1 MKKILLL
8 IAATVLLMGV
18 IASCDSSDEPERGN
32 GVFIVNTPMINHV
45 VNLNTGE
52 VVGIASTSNKLTID
66 TVNHKASL
74 ELNYNDGNGNQTL
87 KLNDITAT
95 AKRLGFYTLSMSSDP
110 TFSGYV
116 DFNEGSMRYRYQ
128 TANGLRIISTL
139 REVFFLK
146 THNVISYLDT
156 TEATTMESTMY
167 QFNIDPASQKAIVKV
182 MDIVHA
188 KANDMKRFI
197 DITATNVPFTVTT
210 NGYSIAAENVR
221 TNANYIAFTDSTT
234 GTNDRIKSTNQYP
247 FKVFNATIDLVNDH
261 LEANYMIGDSAI
273 VNATGRTYPDYSS
286 Y

>member
-8 IAATVLLMGV
+8 IAATALLTGV
-18 IASCDSSDEPERGN
+18 ITSCDDNEPNRRGD
-32 GVFIVNTPMINHV
+32 GVFTVNTSMINHI
-45 VNLNTGE
+45 VNLNSGE
-52 VVGIASTSNKLTID
+52 VVGISSTFNKLTID

-74 ELNYNDGNGNQTL
+74 ELKYNDGSGDQTL

-95 AKRLGFYTLSMSSDP
+95 AKRLGFYTLSLSSDP

-146 THNVISYLDT
+146 TNNVVTYLDT

-167 QFNIDPASQKAIVKV
+167 QFNIDPASKTAVVKV

-188 KANDMKRFI
+188 KANDMKRFV
-197 DITATNVPFTVTT
+197 DITAVGVPISVTT
-210 NGYSIAAENVR
+210 NGYSIAAENVK
-221 TNANYIAFTDSTT
+221 TTAHYYGTMDST
-234 GTNDRIKSTNQYP
+234 GVAEKIKTTDKYP
-247 FKVFNATIDLVNDH
+247 FKVFNATIDLANDH
-261 LEANYMIGDSAI
+261 LDAYYMIGDSAI
-273 VNATGRTYPDYSS
+273 VTATGRTYPDNTSH
-286 Y
+286 

>member
-8 IAATVLLMGV
+8 IAATALLTGV
-18 IASCDSSDEPERGN
+18 IASCDNDEPNRRGN
-32 GVFIVNTPMINHV
+32 GVFTVNTSMINHI
-45 VNLNTGE
+45 VNLNSGE
-52 VVGIASTSNKLTID
+52 VVGVSSTFNKLTID
-66 TVNHKASL
+66 TVNHKATL
-74 ELNYNDGNGNQTL
+74 ELKYNDGSGDQTL
-87 KLNDITAT
+87 KLNDVTAT

-146 THNVISYLDT
+146 TNNVVTYLDT

-167 QFNIDPASQKAIVKV
+167 QFNIDPTSKTCVVKV

-197 DITATNVPFTVTT
+197 DITATAVPFTITT
-210 NGYSIAAENVR
+210 NGYSIAAQNVK

-234 GTNDRIKSTNQYP
+234 GTNDRIKNTNKYP
-247 FKVFNATIDLVNDH
+247 FKVFNATIDLANDH
-261 LEANYMIGDSAI
+261 LDAYYMIGDSAI
-273 VNATGRTYPDYSS
+273 VTATGRTYPDYTS

>member
-8 IAATVLLMGV
+8 IAATALLTSV
-18 IASCDSSDEPERGN
+18 IASCDDNEPNGRGN
-32 GVFIVNTPMINHV
+32 GVFTVNTSMINHI
-45 VNLNTGE
+45 VNLTSGE
-52 VVGIASTSNKLTID
+52 VVGISSTFNKLTID

-74 ELNYNDGNGNQTL
+74 ELKYNDGSGDQTL

-95 AKRLGFYTLSMSSDP
+95 AKRLGFYTLSLSSDP

-146 THNVISYLDT
+146 TNNVVTYLDT

-167 QFNIDPASQKAIVKV
+167 QFNIDPATKTAVVKV

-197 DITATNVPFTVTT
+197 DITATGVPFTITT
-210 NGYSIAAENVR
+210 NGYSIAAENLK
-221 TNANYIAFTDSTT
+221 TNANYIAFADSTT
-234 GTNDRIKSTNQYP
+234 STNDKIKNTNKYP

-261 LEANYMIGDSAI
+261 LDAYYMIGDSAI
-273 VNATGRTYPDYSS
+273 VTATGRTYPNYAS

>member
-8 IAATVLLMGV
+8 IAATALLTGV
-18 IASCDSSDEPERGN
+18 IASCVDNEPNRRGD
-32 GVFIVNTPMINHV
+32 GVFTVNTSMINHI
-45 VNLNTGE
+45 VNLNSGE
-52 VVGIASTSNKLTID
+52 VVGISSTFNNLTID

-74 ELNYNDGNGNQTL
+74 ELKYNDGSGDQTL

-95 AKRLGFYTLSMSSDP
+95 AKRLGFYTLSLSSDP

-146 THNVISYLDT
+146 TNNVVTYLDT

-167 QFNIDPASQKAIVKV
+167 QFNIDPASKTAVVKV

-188 KANDMKRFI
+188 KANDMKRFV
-197 DITATNVPFTVTT
+197 DITAVGVPISVTT
-210 NGYSIAAENVR
+210 NGYSIAAENVK
-221 TNANYIAFTDSTT
+221 TTAHYYGTMDSTGVAEKINT
-234 GTNDRIKSTNQYP
+234 TDRYP
-247 FKVFNATIDLVNDH
+247 FKVFNATIDLANDH
-261 LEANYMIGDSAI
+261 LDAYYMIGDSAI
-273 VNATGRTYPDYSS
+273 VTATGRTYPDNTS

>member
-1 MKKILLL
+1 MKKFLLL
-8 IAATVLLMGV
+8 IAATALLTGV
-18 IASCDSSDEPERGN
+18 IASCDDNEPNRRGD
-32 GVFIVNTPMINHV
+32 GVFTVNTSMINHI
-45 VNLNTGE
+45 VNLNSGE
-52 VVGIASTSNKLTID
+52 VVGISSTFNKLTID

-74 ELNYNDGNGNQTL
+74 ELKYNDGSGDQTL

-95 AKRLGFYTLSMSSDP
+95 AKRLGFYTLSLSSDP

-146 THNVISYLDT
+146 TNNVVTYLDT

-167 QFNIDPASQKAIVKV
+167 QFNIDPASKTAVVKV

-188 KANDMKRFI
+188 KANDMKRFV
-197 DITATNVPFTVTT
+197 DITAVGVPISVTT
-210 NGYSIAAENVR
+210 NGYSIAAENVK
-221 TNANYIAFTDSTT
+221 TTAHYYGTMDST
-234 GTNDRIKSTNQYP
+234 GVAEKIKTTDKYP
-247 FKVFNATIDLVNDH
+247 FKVFNATIDLANDH
-261 LEANYMIGDSAI
+261 LDAYYMIGDSAI
-273 VNATGRTYPDYSS
+273 VTATGRTYPDNTS

>member
-8 IAATVLLMGV
+8 IAATALLTGV
-18 IASCDSSDEPERGN
+18 IASCDDNEPNRRGD
-32 GVFIVNTPMINHV
+32 GVFTVNTSMINHI
-45 VNLNTGE
+45 VNLNSGE
-52 VVGIASTSNKLTID
+52 VVGISSTFNKLTID

-74 ELNYNDGNGNQTL
+74 ELKYNDGSGDQTL
-87 KLNDITAT
+87 ILNDLTAT
-95 AKRLGFYTLSMSSDP
+95 AKRLGFYMLSLSSDP

-146 THNVISYLDT
+146 TNNVVTYLDT
-156 TEATTMESTMY
+156 TETTTMESTMY
-167 QFNIDPASQKAIVKV
+167 QFNIDPATKTAVVKV

-188 KANDMKRFI
+188 KANDMKSFV
-197 DITATNVPFTVTT
+197 DITAVGVPISVTT
-210 NGYSIAAENVR
+210 NGYSIAAENVK
-221 TNANYIAFTDSTT
+221 TTAHYYGTMDTT
-234 GTNDRIKSTNQYP
+234 GVVEKVKTTDKYP

-261 LEANYMIGDSAI
+261 LDANYMIGDSAI
-273 VNATGRTYPDYSS
+273 VTATGRTYPDYTS

>member
-8 IAATVLLMGV
+8 IAATALLTGV
-18 IASCDSSDEPERGN
+18 IASCDDNEPNRRGD
-32 GVFIVNTPMINHV
+32 GVFTVNTSMINHI
-45 VNLNTGE
+45 VNLNSGE
-52 VVGIASTSNKLTID
+52 VVGISSTFNKLTID

-74 ELNYNDGNGNQTL
+74 ELKYNDGSGDQTL

-95 AKRLGFYTLSMSSDP
+95 AKRLGFYTLSLSSDP

-146 THNVISYLDT
+146 TNNVVTYLDT

-167 QFNIDPASQKAIVKV
+167 QFNIDPASKTAVVKV

-188 KANDMKRFI
+188 KANDMKRFV
-197 DITATNVPFTVTT
+197 DITAVGVPISVTT
-210 NGYSIAAENVR
+210 NGYSIAAVNVK
-221 TNANYIAFTDSTT
+221 TTAHYYGTMDSTGVAEKIKT
-234 GTNDRIKSTNQYP
+234 TDRYP
-247 FKVFNATIDLVNDH
+247 FKVFNATIDLANDH
-261 LEANYMIGDSAI
+261 LDAYYMIGDSAI
-273 VNATGRTYPDYSS
+273 VTATGRTYPDNTS

>member
-8 IAATVLLMGV
+8 IAATALLTGV
-18 IASCDSSDEPERGN
+18 IASCDDNEPNRRGD
-32 GVFIVNTPMINHV
+32 GVFTVNTSMINHI
-45 VNLNTGE
+45 VNLNSGE
-52 VVGIASTSNKLTID
+52 VVGISSTFNKLTID

-74 ELNYNDGNGNQTL
+74 ELKYNDGSGDQTL

-95 AKRLGFYTLSMSSDP
+95 AKRLGFYTLSLSSDP

-146 THNVISYLDT
+146 TNNVVTYLDT

-167 QFNIDPASQKAIVKV
+167 QFNIDPASKTAVVKV

-188 KANDMKRFI
+188 KANDMKRFV
-197 DITATNVPFTVTT
+197 DITAVGVPISVTT
-210 NGYSIAAENVR
+210 NGYSIAAENVK
-221 TNANYIAFTDSTT
+221 TTAHYYGTMDSTGVAEKIKT
-234 GTNDRIKSTNQYP
+234 TDRYP
-247 FKVFNATIDLVNDH
+247 FKVFNATIDLANDH
-261 LEANYMIGDSAI
+261 LDAYYMIGDSAI
-273 VNATGRTYPDYSS
+273 VTATGRTYPDNTS

>member
-8 IAATVLLMGV
+8 IAATALLTGV
-18 IASCDSSDEPERGN
+18 IASCDDNEPNRRGD
-32 GVFIVNTPMINHV
+32 GVFTVNTSMINHI
-45 VNLNTGE
+45 VNLNSGE
-52 VVGIASTSNKLTID
+52 VVGISSTFNKLTID

-74 ELNYNDGNGNQTL
+74 ELKYNDGSGDQTL

-95 AKRLGFYTLSMSSDP
+95 AKRLGFYTLSLSSDP

-146 THNVISYLDT
+146 TNNVVTYLDT

-167 QFNIDPASQKAIVKV
+167 QFNIDPASKTAVVKV

-188 KANDMKRFI
+188 KANDMKRFV
-197 DITATNVPFTVTT
+197 DITAVGVPISVTT
-210 NGYSIAAENVR
+210 NGYSIAAENVK
-221 TNANYIAFTDSTT
+221 TTAHYYGTMDST
-234 GTNDRIKSTNQYP
+234 GVAEKIKTTDKYP
-247 FKVFNATIDLVNDH
+247 FKVFNATIDLANDH
-261 LEANYMIGDSAI
+261 LDAYYMIGDSAI
-273 VNATGRTYPDYSS
+273 VTATGRTYPDNTSH
-286 Y
+286 

>member
-8 IAATVLLMGV
+8 IAATALLTGV
-18 IASCDSSDEPERGN
+18 IASCDDNEPNRRGD
-32 GVFIVNTPMINHV
+32 GVFTVNTSMINHI
-45 VNLNTGE
+45 VNLNSGE
-52 VVGIASTSNKLTID
+52 VVGISSTFNKLTID

-74 ELNYNDGNGNQTL
+74 ELKYNDGSGDQTL

-95 AKRLGFYTLSMSSDP
+95 AKRLGFYTLSLSSDP

-146 THNVISYLDT
+146 TNNVVTYLDT

-167 QFNIDPASQKAIVKV
+167 QFNIDPASKTAVVKV

-188 KANDMKRFI
+188 KANDMKRFV
-197 DITATNVPFTVTT
+197 DITAVGVPISVST
-210 NGYSIAAENVR
+210 NGYSIAAENVK
-221 TNANYIAFTDSTT
+221 TTAHYYGTMDST
-234 GTNDRIKSTNQYP
+234 GVAEKIKTTDKYP
-247 FKVFNATIDLVNDH
+247 FKVFNATIDLANDH
-261 LEANYMIGDSAI
+261 LDAYYMIGDSAI
-273 VNATGRTYPDYSS
+273 VTATGRTYPDNTS

>member
-8 IAATVLLMGV
+8 IAATALLTGV
-18 IASCDSSDEPERGN
+18 IASCDDNEPNRRGD
-32 GVFIVNTPMINHV
+32 GVFTVNTSMINHI
-45 VNLNTGE
+45 VNLNSGE
-52 VVGIASTSNKLTID
+52 VVGISSTFNKLTID

-74 ELNYNDGNGNQTL
+74 ELKYNDGSGDQTL

-95 AKRLGFYTLSMSSDP
+95 AKRLGFYTLSLSSDP

-146 THNVISYLDT
+146 TNNVVTYLDT

-167 QFNIDPASQKAIVKV
+167 QFNIDPASKTAVVKV

-188 KANDMKRFI
+188 KANDMKRFV
-197 DITATNVPFTVTT
+197 DITAVGVPISVTT
-210 NGYSIAAENVR
+210 NGYSIAAENVK
-221 TNANYIAFTDSTT
+221 TTAHYYGTMDST
-234 GTNDRIKSTNQYP
+234 GVAEKIKTTDKYP
-247 FKVFNATIDLVNDH
+247 FKVFNATIDLANDH
-261 LEANYMIGDSAI
+261 LDAYYMIGDSAI
-273 VNATGRTYPDYSS
+273 VTATGRTYPDNTS

>member
-8 IAATVLLMGV
+8 IAATALLTGV
-18 IASCDSSDEPERGN
+18 IASCDNDEPNRRGN
-32 GVFIVNTPMINHV
+32 GVFTVNTSMINHI
-45 VNLNTGE
+45 VNLNSGE
-52 VVGIASTSNKLTID
+52 VVGVSSTFNKLTID

-74 ELNYNDGNGNQTL
+74 ELKYNDGSGDQTL
-87 KLNDITAT
+87 KLNDVTAT

-146 THNVISYLDT
+146 TNNVVTYLDT

-167 QFNIDPASQKAIVKV
+167 QFNIDPTSKTCVVKV

-197 DITATNVPFTVTT
+197 DITATAVPFTITT
-210 NGYSIAAENVR
+210 NGYSIAAQNVK

-234 GTNDRIKSTNQYP
+234 GTNDRIKNTNKYP
-247 FKVFNATIDLVNDH
+247 FKGFNATIDLANDH
-261 LEANYMIGDSAI
+261 MIGDSAI
-273 VNATGRTYPDYSS
+273 VTATGRTYPDYAS